1 MMTPSLNLPQKG
13 RTWVSIL
20 ILISV
25 KFCSTVSGGQVS
37 NKVAMFCPDPRNLE
51 SVFNTTDLKWNYIV
65 VLIVIIITTTTT
77 IILII
82 LIIVVVVVV
91 MVILKKYGSLLG
103 SPSLRV

>member
-65 VLIVIIITTTTT
+65 VLIVITTTTTTTTT
-77 IILII
+77 ILLII
-82 LIIVVVVVV
+82 IIVVVV

>member
-1 MMTPSLNLPQKG
+1 M
-13 RTWVSIL
+13 
-20 ILISV
+20 
-25 KFCSTVSGGQVS
+25 S

-77 IILII
+77 TIMIT
-82 LIIVVVVVV
+82 V
-91 MVILKKYGSLLG
+91 MVILKKNGSLG

>member
-82 LIIVVVVVV
+82 IIIVVVVV
-91 MVILKKYGSLLG
+91 MVILKKNGSLG

>member
-1 MMTPSLNLPQKG
+1 MTHDDPPSLNLPQKG

-20 ILISV
+20 SLYSV
-25 KFCSTVSGGQVS
+25 KLVIKF
-37 NKVAMFCPDPRNLE
+37 AMFCPDPRNLE

-77 IILII
+77 IIII
-82 LIIVVVVVV
+82 IIIIV
-91 MVILKKYGSLLG
+91 MVILKKNGSLG

>member
-1 MMTPSLNLPQKG
+1 MTHDDPPSLNLPQKG

-20 ILISV
+20 SLYLLSFAQQILVDKLVI
-25 KFCSTVSGGQVS
+25 KF
-37 NKVAMFCPDPRNLE
+37 AMFCPDPRNLE

-77 IILII
+77 TTIIII
-82 LIIVVVVVV
+82 IIIIV
-91 MVILKKYGSLLG
+91 MVILKKNGSLG

>member
-20 ILISV
+20 MLISV

-77 IILII
+77 TILII
-82 LIIVVVVVV
+82 IVVVVV

>member
-1 MMTPSLNLPQKG
+1 MTPSLNLPQKG

-77 IILII
+77 TILII
-82 LIIVVVVVV
+82 IVVVVV

>member
-77 IILII
+77 TILII
-82 LIIVVVVVV
+82 IVVVVV

>member
-37 NKVAMFCPDPRNLE
+37 NKVAMFCLDPRNLE

-82 LIIVVVVVV
+82 IIVVVVVV